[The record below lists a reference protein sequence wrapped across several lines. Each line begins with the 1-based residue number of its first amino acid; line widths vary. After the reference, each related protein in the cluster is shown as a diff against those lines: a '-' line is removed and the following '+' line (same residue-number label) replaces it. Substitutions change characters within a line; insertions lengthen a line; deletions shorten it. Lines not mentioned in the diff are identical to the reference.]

1 MGLQLTL
8 QLRCGLSAS
17 PNEREPH
24 ASMSPINRTDRPG
37 EGMRASVAPG
47 TCAAARAMSTKPLL
61 VLLLTSLA
69 LVHRNAAAENEPVRI
84 GGTELWLR
92 PPPSPQGLSPKFG
105 QGDFVV
111 RSGGPGHFPK
121 LACEGCTISA
131 GMGNSSIAY
140 HMN

>member
-1 MGLQLTL
+1 
-8 QLRCGLSAS
+8 
-17 PNEREPH
+17 
-24 ASMSPINRTDRPG
+24 
-37 EGMRASVAPG
+37 MRASVAPG
-47 TCAAARAMSTKPLL
+47 TCAAARAMSTQALL

-111 RSGGPGHFPK
+111 RSVGPGQFPK
-121 LACEGCTISA
+121 LAC
-131 GMGNSSIAY
+131 
-140 HMN
+140 